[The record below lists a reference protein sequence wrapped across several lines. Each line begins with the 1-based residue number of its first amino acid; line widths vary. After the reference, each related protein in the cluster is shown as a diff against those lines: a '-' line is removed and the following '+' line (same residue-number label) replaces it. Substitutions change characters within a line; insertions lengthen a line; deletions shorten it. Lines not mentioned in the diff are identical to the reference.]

1 MTDIHIFDDIRP
13 FTDEEVPAAMAR
25 IVADPAF
32 PALAGYIYPGAD
44 LGEIK
49 QKILSFTTVRDFQ
62 VTVMRAAI
70 RALLDRTKST
80 FEYTGIDR
88 LKKDRSYLIV
98 SNHRDIV
105 LDAMLLQLALV
116 DNGLD
121 TSEIT
126 FGANLMSSQI
136 VTDLGKVNKM
146 FRVERPGL
154 SISSPRDFYRSSL
167 HLSEY
172 IRYVLTEKR
181 QSVWIAQRNGRT
193 KDGIDRTDPGII
205 KMFGMSG
212 SGLDKVDSMAQL
224 NIAPI
229 AVSYEWEPCDI
240 LKVLELY
247 QSARMSYEKKPGE
260 DLNSVITG
268 LLSDKGR
275 ICFNICEPVTRTEL
289 EQFSGM
295 TLNEFRTAV
304 ASLIDRR
311 IIGAYTLSS
320 CNYLAHDLMYGKN
333 EFADRYTPEQKKK
346 FLERAE
352 QLLKYDTFDLEELR
366 SIFLGIYSNPVDSKL
381 KLGMPL
387 NPVC

>member
-1 MTDIHIFDDIRP
+1 MTDLHIFDDIRP
-13 FTDEEVPAAMAR
+13 YTDEEIPAAMAR
-25 IVADPAF
+25 IAADPAF

-49 QKILSFTTVRDFQ
+49 KVILSFKTVRDFQ
-62 VTVMRAAI
+62 LTVMRAALK
-70 RALLDRTKST
+70 ALVDRTMSS
-80 FEYTGIDR
+80 FEYNGIEH
-88 LKKDRSYLIV
+88 LKDGRSCLLV

-105 LDAMLLQLALV
+105 MDAMLLQLALV

-154 SISSPRDFYRSSL
+154 SISSPRDFYRSSM

-172 IRYVLTEKR
+172 IRYALTEKH

-212 SGLDKVDSMAQL
+212 AGDKVDAMAEL
-224 NIAPI
+224 NIVPI
-229 AVSYEWEPCDI
+229 SVSYEWEPCDI

-260 DLNSVITG
+260 DINSVITG

-275 ICFNICEPVTRTEL
+275 ICFNICEPITKAEL
-289 EQFSGM
+289 EQFSDM

-304 ASLIDRR
+304 ASLIDQR
-311 IIGAYTLSS
+311 ILSS
-320 CNYLAHDLMYGKN
+320 YALSPNNYLAHDLMYGKT
-333 EFADRYTPEQKKK
+333 EYADRYTEDQKKK
-346 FLERAE
+346 FLARAD
-352 QLLKYDTFDLEELR
+352 QLSKYDTFDQDELR
-366 SIFLGIYSNPVDSKL
+366 TLFLGIYSNPVDSKARF
-381 KLGMPL
+381 
-387 NPVC
+387 